1 MKVIISPDS
10 FKGTMSAVDAAET
23 IEKGLK
29 QLSETIETVCL
40 PVADGGEGTLDA
52 LVAATNGKFIESTVC
67 DPIGRSIQARYG
79 VLGDGKT
86 CVIEMAQA
94 SGITLLSE
102 DERNPLKS
110 TTYGTGQLIDRALG
124 QGYRQFIVGI
134 GGSATNDAGLGM
146 LHALG
151 VKFLDEALKPLSIEV
166 GSLEKLHTIDISE
179 MNEHISQS
187 HFTIACDVDNPL
199 VGERG
204 ATAVFG
210 PQKGVMPEQIKQF
223 DEYLTCFANVV
234 EKEKGIRLHD
244 YPGAGAA
251 GGIGG
256 AFKAYFPSTF
266 KKGIE
271 VVLDALQYDE
281 HLQDAHLV
289 ITGEG
294 KSDIQTLAGK
304 APMGIALK
312 AKEYNVPTVLLSGVI
327 DPNAKEQLQQMFEH
341 VFSVVGDD
349 ITSNESLENP
359 EKCLQQRVEKAFR
372 EVFRG

>member
-10 FKGTMSAVDAAET
+10 FKGTMSSVDAAET

-29 QLSETIETVCL
+29 QLSETIETLCL
-40 PVADGGEGTLDA
+40 PVADGGEGTLEA
-52 LVAATNGKFIESTVC
+52 LVAATNGKFVESTVY
-67 DPIGRSIQARYG
+67 DPIGRNVQARYG
-79 VLGDGKT
+79 ILGDGKT

-102 DERNPLKS
+102 DERNPLQA
-110 TTYGTGQLIDRALG
+110 TTFGTGQLIDHALHE
-124 QGYRQFIVGI
+124 GYRHFIVGI

-151 VKFLDEALKPLSIEV
+151 VKFLDQTLSPLPNEV
-166 GSLEKLHTIDISE
+166 SSLEKLHTIDTSK
-179 MNEHISQS
+179 MNELIWQS
-187 HFTIACDVDNPL
+187 HFTVACDVDNPL

-204 ATAVFG
+204 ATVVFG

-223 DEYLTCFANVV
+223 DQYLTCFANVV

-266 KKGIE
+266 KKGID
-271 VVLDALQYDE
+271 VVLEALQYDK
-281 HLQDAHLV
+281 HLQDAQLV

-312 AKEYNVPTVLLSGVI
+312 AKEYNVPTVLISGVI
-327 DPNAKEQLQQMFEH
+327 DQAAREELQQLFAY
-341 VFSVVGDD
+341 VISVVGDD
-349 ITSNESLENP
+349 ILPDESLENP
-359 EKCLQQRVEKAFR
+359 EKCLQKRVQKAFKTIL
-372 EVFRG
+372 

>member
-10 FKGTMSAVDAAET
+10 FKGTMSSVEAAAT
-23 IEKGLK
+23 IEKAIK
-29 QLSETIETVCL
+29 QICETIETVCL

-52 LVAATNGKFIESTVC
+52 LVAATNGKFVETTVC
-67 DPIGRSIQARYG
+67 NPIGCEIQARYG

-94 SGITLLSE
+94 SGITLLSKE
-102 DERNPLKS
+102 ERNPLKA
-110 TTYGTGQLIDRALG
+110 TTFGTGQLIDHALRE
-124 QGYRQFIVGI
+124 GYRHFIIGI

-151 VKFLDEALKPLSIEV
+151 VKFLDKALQPLPIEV
-166 GSLEKLHTIDISE
+166 SSLEKLHRIDTSE
-179 MNEHISQS
+179 MNELISQS

-204 ATAVFG
+204 ATAIFG

-223 DEYLTCFANVV
+223 DEYLICFADVV
-234 EKEKGIRLHD
+234 EKEIGIRLHD
-244 YPGAGAA
+244 YPSAGAA

-256 AFKAYFPSTF
+256 ALKAYFPSTF
-266 KKGIE
+266 KKGID
-271 VVLDALQYDE
+271 VVLEALQYDE
-281 HLQDAHLV
+281 HLQNAQLV

-312 AKEYNVPTVLLSGVI
+312 AKEYNVPTVLISGVI
-327 DPNAKEQLQQMFEH
+327 DEAATNELQQLFAH
-341 VFSVVGDD
+341 VISVVGDD
-349 ITSNESLENP
+349 ITPKESIGDP
-359 EKCLQQRVEKAFR
+359 AKCLQERVQKAFQTIL
-372 EVFRG
+372 

>member
-1 MKVIISPDS
+1 
-10 FKGTMSAVDAAET
+10 
-23 IEKGLK
+23 
-29 QLSETIETVCL
+29 
-40 PVADGGEGTLDA
+40 
-52 LVAATNGKFIESTVC
+52 
-67 DPIGRSIQARYG
+67 
-79 VLGDGKT
+79 
-86 CVIEMAQA
+86 MAQA
-94 SGITLLSE
+94 SGITLLSA
-102 DERNPLKS
+102 DERNPLRA
-110 TTYGTGQLIDRALG
+110 TTYGTGQLIDHALD
-124 QGYRQFIVGI
+124 QGYRHFIVGI

-151 VKFLDEALKPLSIEV
+151 VKFLDEALKPLPIVVS
-166 GSLEKLHTIDISE
+166 SLEKIHTIDTSE
-179 MNEHISQS
+179 MNELISRS

-204 ATAVFG
+204 ATAIFG

-223 DEYLTCFANVV
+223 DQYLTCFANVV
-234 EKEKGIRLHD
+234 EKEKGVRLHD

-256 AFKAYFPSTF
+256 AFKAFFPSTF

-271 VVLDALQYDE
+271 VVLEALRYDE
-281 HLQDAHLV
+281 HLQEAHLV

-312 AKEYNVPTVLLSGVI
+312 AKEYNVPTVLISGVI
-327 DPNAKEQLQQMFEH
+327 DQAAKEELQQLFAH

-349 ITSNESLENP
+349 ITPHESLGNP
-359 EKCLQQRVEKAFR
+359 AACLQKRVQKAFKTIL
-372 EVFRG
+372 

>member
-10 FKGTMSAVDAAET
+10 FKGTMSSVDAAET

-29 QLSETIETVCL
+29 QLNKQIETVCL
-40 PVADGGEGTLDA
+40 PVADGGEGTLEA
-52 LVAATNGKFIESTVC
+52 LVAATSGEFVEVTVC
-67 DPIGRSIQARYG
+67 DPIGRIIQAKYG
-79 VLGDGKT
+79 VLGDGNT

-94 SGITLLSE
+94 SGIMLLSE
-102 DERNPLKS
+102 DERNPLKL
-110 TTYGTGQLIDRALG
+110 TTYGTGQLIDHALSK
-124 QGYRQFIVGI
+124 GYRQFIVGI

-151 VKFLDEALKPLSIEV
+151 VKFLDEALQPLPIEVSSIE
-166 GSLEKLHTIDISE
+166 KLNTIDTSE
-179 MNEHISQS
+179 MNELISQS

-204 ATAVFG
+204 ATAIFG
-210 PQKGVMPEQIKQF
+210 PQKGIMPEQIKQF
-223 DEYLTCFANVV
+223 DQYLTHFADIV
-234 EKEKGIRLHD
+234 EKEKGISLHY

-271 VVLDALQYDE
+271 VVLDALQYDK

-312 AKEYNVPTVLLSGVI
+312 AKEYNIPTALISGVI
-327 DPNAKEQLQQMFEH
+327 DQTAKEELQQMFAH

-359 EKCLQQRVEKAFR
+359 AKCLQQRVEKAFR
-372 EVFRG
+372 EVF